1 MWRVNKMVDIRKATN
16 KLLELVDDGMISAKD
31 VVTMCLKWM
40 SEDDVEEM
48 CEANEIF
55 LDEADE

>member
-1 MWRVNKMVDIRKATN
+1 MVDIRKASN

-40 SEDDVEEM
+40 SDDDVEDM
-48 CEANEIF
+48 CKANEIF
-55 LDEADE
+55 FDEADE